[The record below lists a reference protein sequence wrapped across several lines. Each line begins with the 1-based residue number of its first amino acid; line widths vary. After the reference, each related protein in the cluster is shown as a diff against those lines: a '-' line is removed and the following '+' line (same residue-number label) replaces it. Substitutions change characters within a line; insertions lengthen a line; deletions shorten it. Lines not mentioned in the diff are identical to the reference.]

1 MRHHEVEI
9 SFGIGLI
16 LIVLQSFNLIKL
28 PLYIFLITFLWWLI
42 PIFGVS
48 LYVFFYTY
56 ILIKRRERFEKRWKK
71 MNN

>member
-16 LIVLQSFNLIKL
+16 LIVLQLFNLIKL
-28 PLYIFLITFLWWLI
+28 PLYIFLIVFLWWLI

-56 ILIKRRERFEKRWKK
+56 IIIKRGERFEKDGRK
-71 MNN
+71 